1 MATTISS
8 PSSVFP
14 TTNNAFRAFGL
25 DGVTTGL
32 FNQSSADTVYSGFT
46 SLSIPSG
53 ATINGIEVIVHASS
67 NSTLLRVVLN
77 DGTSYSSL
85 RATNGLP
92 GKTLATVDP
101 CWGSSSDLWGLSW
114 TPATAAALILRFDW
128 STLTSGKVI
137 KFDHIQVRVTFTAAA
152 STTVHSVNNV
162 AEANIASIKG
172 VAHASIGEVN
182 TVTFD

>member
-114 TPATAAALILRFDW
+114 DATTAAA
-128 STLTSGKVI
+128 I
-137 KFDHIQVRVTFTAAA
+137 KIEIDA
-152 STTVHSVNNV
+152 STMDSGGYFWDWLKVRITYTEAP
-162 AEANIASIKG
+162 AESFTTLKVSSGNLTLKSGNTIIK
-172 VAHASIGEVN
+172 
-182 TVTFD
+182 